1 MKEIDKLPVRNRKGR
16 EFIEK
21 VGSGGLA
28 LTSIIGL
35 VFLLILVY
43 QIAKPTIIGGEEGEI
58 VAATEFLPISD
69 YILKW
74 DHPSVDEDGNLISE
88 PIILQLAWDDENGSH
103 EHEIEITVISQRN
116 VKENIQLN
124 ENGVNTNEVTVGKK
138 TKFYI
143 YSTLSTPVSVHQISG
158 PTPAA
163 NETGYPL
170 VNTFV
175 IQSDV
180 STVFSNGVSIEE
192 SIAIISWSFLMVMIF
207 VYVFPNE
214 KITQAIASVSKNHQ
228 ILRWIS
234 LVPFFF
240 FILYEITVFR
250 FFIVLNFFIG
260 LRMLANLS
268 EGIFRLS
275 NQMKP
280 LNDRTLLKHSIVNRD
295 GLMLWAR
302 LFFLVSIFFIPLNV
316 HIPFLTERYQDIF
329 QPYSSGIRSAFYGT
343 FWVMGI
349 AMVMAIPVSI
359 GAAIYLEEY
368 AKPTRLTKL
377 IQALI
382 TNLAGVPSIVFG
394 LFGLAIFVR
403 EGGFGLGFGPSIFAA
418 GLTMGVM
425 AMPIIVLAAQEALR
439 SVPRSIRESAYGI
452 GCTRWQVTKDHV
464 LPSAMPGMM
473 TGTILA
479 MSRIVGEA
487 APLLV
492 VGAFGA
498 VLFDP
503 EPFAALTDGN
513 INFTVIPIQIYAWT
527 AEPGHEWHAMAA
539 AASIALIAVMISM
552 NSIAIILREY
562 YRRRLNS

>member
-16 EFIEK
+16 ELIEK
-21 VGSGGLA
+21 VGSGSLA

-43 QIAKPTIIGGEEGEI
+43 QIAKPTIINGEEGEI

-124 ENGVNTNEVTVGKK
+124 ENGVDTNEVTVGKK

-143 YSTLSTPVSVHQISG
+143 YSTLNTPVSVHQISG

-180 STVFSNGVSIEE
+180 STVFSNGITIEE
-192 SIAIISWSFLMVMIF
+192 TVAIMSWCLLMVMIF

-214 KITQAIASVSKNHQ
+214 KMLQPIASISKNHQ

-302 LFFLVSIFFIPLNV
+302 LFFFVSIFFIPLNV